1 MQGQEKTDVSAQAEN
16 KFTLSLTFCSIW
28 ALISL
33 DEAHPQ

>member
-28 ALISL
+28 ALSSL
-33 DEAHPQ
+33 DDAHSQ